1 MPTQPHPPK
10 PGSTRPVHTPSKSAL
25 AHHAAFIRS
34 FSFVDTGEST
44 AILRRATPSRVL
56 TVFTPNPS
64 STRRS
69 LVESAE
75 TLCPTPTLVTVHWQT
90 APALDHE
97 INHLLSAIAEAARS
111 LWPQWYATVD
121 ERFDR
126 ERWPMTEREVCLAE
140 ASHLVQGRLSP
151 GWFRKAWR
159 ACRRGCL
166 PLVRGMSSA
175 EQLRQLA
182 LALDPSGPIVILAVS
197 SPDATPTRIHILA
210 RAADWLATQAACALL
225 VLLPDA
231 WAASPELDPVNYN
244 AVQVTADDEPA
255 EETPLPPDRPRVVV
269 EPPVGRPHPGSE
281 PEQRLYERLTRD
293 AELAGLFHCNCRV
306 QGFRQCTYRVDLLWA
321 DGHLVVELDGDDHR
335 ERNKYYADRD
345 RDYRLLLAGYT
356 VLRITNHDVLTDVAL
371 AVEKIRNV
379 VHLRRHAH
387 KELA

>member
-1 MPTQPHPPK
+1 
-10 PGSTRPVHTPSKSAL
+10 
-25 AHHAAFIRS
+25 
-34 FSFVDTGEST
+34 VDTGEST
-44 AILRRATPSRVL
+44 SILRRVAPSRVL
-56 TVFTPNPS
+56 TVFTPHPT

-75 TLCPTPTLVTVHWQT
+75 TLSPSPTLVTVHWQT

-126 ERWPMTEREVCLAE
+126 ERWPTTERELRLTE
-140 ASHLVQGRLSP
+140 ASHLVRGLSP
-151 GWFRKAWR
+151 AWFRKAWS
-159 ACRRGCL
+159 ACRRGRL

-182 LALDPSGPIVILAVS
+182 LALDPSGPIVLLAVS
-197 SPDATPTRIHILA
+197 SPEATPTRIHTLA

-225 VLLPDA
+225 LLVPDA
-231 WAASPELDPVNYN
+231 WAASPELDPVNYD
-244 AVQVTADDEPA
+244 AVQVTADDEPTD
-255 EETPLPPDRPRVVV
+255 ETPLPPDQPRVVV

-293 AELAGLFHCNCRV
+293 AELTGLFQCNRRV
-306 QGFRQCTYRVDLLWA
+306 HGFRECSYRVDLLWT
-321 DGHLVVELDGDDHR
+321 DGRLVVELDGDDHR
-335 ERNKYYADRD
+335 ARKKYYADRD

-356 VLRITNHDVLTDVAL
+356 VLRVTNHDVLTDVAL
-371 AVEKIRNV
+371 VVEKIRNV
-379 VHLRRHAH
+379 VHLGRHAH
-387 KELA
+387 KEPA